1 MAAFPLEPAMSLSAE
16 TRARIEQILADHRV
30 VLFMKGNP
38 QAPQCGSERTV
49 PQLRQKRIDG
59 GLSVRHAGQLT
70 SNPAGAAGVGPGYG
84 VAPTSDVPQLRQK
97 PAPGGLS

>member
-1 MAAFPLEPAMSLSAE
+1 MAGGGGPPRYGVGKIPGDDAVS
-16 TRARIEQILADHRV
+16 
-30 VLFMKGNP
+30 
-38 QAPQCGSERTV
+38 TV

-84 VAPTSDVPQLRQK
+84 AAPTSDVPQLRQK